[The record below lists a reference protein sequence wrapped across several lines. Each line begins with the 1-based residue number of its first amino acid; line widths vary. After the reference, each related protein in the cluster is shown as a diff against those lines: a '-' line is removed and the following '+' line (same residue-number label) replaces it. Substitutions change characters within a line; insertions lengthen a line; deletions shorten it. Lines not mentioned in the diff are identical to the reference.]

1 MNYIMDFIAILFWLA
16 AVPFLAGGFILKRC
30 RAEQGAVLTYLV
42 GMFYEWAVFEV
53 VAVPCI
59 MLKTSL
65 TIVTVIWCAV
75 MGITCLAE
83 LFLLIRR
90 KEYLIYKQKWLD
102 FMEICKKSTRL
113 CRGLFVLMVFLI
125 GFQMY
130 MYFFYQHTDTDDAR
144 FIANAVA
151 AWDSDTML
159 LTHPNTG
166 EILDEPIGELKK
178 DAVSPWMIYIAM
190 LAGLVFIH
198 PTILAHTV
206 LPVFLVG
213 MGYGAYWLAG
223 NALLKRD
230 LTKTSLFVVLVCIFN
245 MFGYTSLYTGATFFL
260 TRIWQGKS
268 VVAGVIIPFVFAL
281 MLLMEA
287 DYANKRW
294 NAIILIVT
302 SASCLL
308 SGMGLIFSALMV
320 GCFVSVY
327 ALQKRSFKSLLY
339 GALACVPNIV
349 FGVLYMRS

>member
-1 MNYIMDFIAILFWLA
+1 MNYIMDFITILLWLI
-16 AVPFLAGGFILKRC
+16 AVPLLTGGFILKRC
-30 RAEQGAVLTYLV
+30 RAGQNPVLVYLV

-53 VAVPCI
+53 IAVPCI
-59 MLKTSL
+59 KLKTSL
-65 TIVTVIWCAV
+65 TLVTVIWCVV
-75 MGITCLAE
+75 MGSTCLAE
-83 LFLLIRR
+83 LFCLIRR
-90 KEYLIYKQKWLD
+90 REYLIYKPEWFD
-102 FMEICKKSTRL
+102 FMEVCKKSTWL
-113 CRGLFVLMVFLI
+113 CRGLFVLMIFLV

-130 MYFFYQHTDTDDAR
+130 MYFFYQHIDTDDAR

-190 LAGLVFIH
+190 LARLVFIH

-213 MGYGAYWLAG
+213 MGYGAYWLVG
-223 NALLKRD
+223 NAMLKKD
-230 LTKTSLFVVLVCIFN
+230 LAKTSLFVILVCIFN
-245 MFGYTSLYTGATFFL
+245 MFGYTSLYNAATFFL

-268 VVAGVIIPFVFAL
+268 VVAGVMIPFIFAL
-281 MLLMEA
+281 MLLMEG

-294 NAIILIVT
+294 NAVALIVT

-308 SGMGLIFSALMV
+308 SGMGLIFSALMI
-320 GCFVSVY
+320 GCFVFVY

-339 GALACVPNIV
+339 GALACVPDIV
-349 FGVLYMRS
+349 FGILYMKA